1 MVLMLMDS
9 KKVSRL
15 AEEMLDTMMEMMMV
29 WRLE

>member
-15 AEEMLDTMMEMMMV
+15 AEEMLDTMMGMMMV

>member
-15 AEEMLDTMMEMMMV
+15 AEEILDTMMGMMMV